1 MRLIQENILANVRL
15 EAHAV
20 SITGSEILN
29 FRVIRRD
36 YTVFRGLCFDKA
48 FRMFDMHV
56 NNALHTQPKEVMPSV
71 DLEEPHESIKTSTGN
86 AAEVVGKVEISGSPY
101 VVLVRNSSSSL
112 ILLSNRDGSKLF
124 CANNFTKYDFTLEKM
139 PTQKTGWISIYKG
152 SSSSA
157 QVGMKIMSTRAEC
170 IKNSIDEPTDTIQIT
185 WEE

>member
-1 MRLIQENILANVRL
+1 MRLIQENILANVQL
-15 EAHAV
+15 EYYAFLNKKFAV
-20 SITGSEILN
+20 HTQFASCRFHSIDDALESFDLN
-29 FRVIRRD
+29 
-36 YTVFRGLCFDKA
+36 
-48 FRMFDMHV
+48 V
-56 NNALHTQPKEVMPSV
+56 NSALHNQPEKVMPFV

-101 VVLVRNSSSSL
+101 VVLVRNESSSL